1 MANDIIINI
10 KDLQPKENNEGVY
23 SDFSLPSLIRP
34 IMSDKTESIIKMFFD
49 TIHLASIYE
58 KLNQNE
64 YILKFTEEVEA
75 GLRTGKYTLDIRKDG
90 SGFTPTARE
99 ENGLFVGQ
107 GVVKKGIDN
116 SALSQ
121 VMSNYAMYAMLQ
133 KISTQ
138 LEEID
143 QKVDIIREGQATDRV
158 GNIIGAFRAYV
169 IAYPTFLNEQEKRN
183 ASFEVYKTI
192 SQGLHQVHFELDTIA
207 KYLDKAPTSYA
218 DIGLQWLNLFNYVV
232 DKKERMYHTLV
243 YGLYKYYNMI
253 KLSDIIL
260 LDRGANE
267 NVISRNHEAIES
279 FCTRVLNKEL
289 DEKAKFLTGGN
300 IKEYLDIQ
308 NNIYEYNDHIQ
319 KALIPAYNTALNLEI
334 KVDSATINK
343 IMNNGK

>member
-1 MANDIIINI
+1 M
-10 KDLQPKENNEGVY
+10 
-23 SDFSLPSLIRP
+23 
-34 IMSDKTESIIKMFFD
+34 
-49 TIHLASIYE
+49 
-58 KLNQNE
+58 
-64 YILKFTEEVEA
+64 
-75 GLRTGKYTLDIRKDG
+75 
-90 SGFTPTARE
+90 
-99 ENGLFVGQ
+99 
-107 GVVKKGIDN
+107 
-116 SALSQ
+116 
-121 VMSNYAMYAMLQ
+121 
-133 KISTQ
+133 
-138 LEEID
+138 
-143 QKVDIIREGQATDRV
+143 
-158 GNIIGAFRAYV
+158 
-169 IAYPTFLNEQEKRN
+169 
-183 ASFEVYKTI
+183 
-192 SQGLHQVHFELDTIA
+192 DTIA